1 LPAGAGP
8 AAGTLSFSAT
18 NGGLVVVADALAP
31 APAGKEYRCW
41 FEDASGRWK
50 VGKMYFSGD
59 IAYWVGDVAGL
70 DKVTPGTEFG
80 VSLESTDGS
89 DISGLPVLLGT
100 V

>member
-1 LPAGAGP
+1 M
-8 AAGTLSFSAT
+8 
-18 NGGLVVVADALAP
+18 ADREARS
-31 APAGKEYRCW
+31 RCW

-70 DKVTPGTEFG
+70 DKVSPGTKFG
-80 VSLESTDGS
+80 VSLESIAGS
-89 DISGLPVLLGT
+89 DISGPPVLLGT